1 MSDPRWLKIDTIII
15 PPMLA
20 AEVAIPSWMPVF
32 GHDWQQELLF
42 ATQAVTLV
50 YIVVRTIAFVDNWIV
65 NRRKKEP

>member
-1 MSDPRWLKIDTIII
+1 MSENIWLKIDAVTI

-20 AEVAIPSWMPVF
+20 VEVSIPSWMPVF

-50 YIVVRTIAFVDNWIV
+50 YVVLRTWAFVDN
-65 NRRKKEP
+65 

>member
-1 MSDPRWLKIDTIII
+1 MSENIWLKIDAITI

-20 AEVAIPSWMPVF
+20 VEVSIPSWMPVF

-50 YIVVRTIAFVDNWIV
+50 YVVLRTWAFVDNYWI
-65 NRRKKEP
+65 NRRKKDP